1 MSHGGSQPITLPLS
15 HVAWRRAAVKAAA
28 AFGRRA
34 LRPADAVRAIGE
46 ACDCAHSLAREIL
59 AAGESFGLLMF
70 TGGRW
75 SVAEPA
81 AGTAPAATRSHS
93 DARQARTGGR
103 QGVTPCQ
110 KMS

>member
-1 MSHGGSQPITLPLS
+1 VKRNGTAPLS
-15 HVAWRRAAVKAAA
+15 LPSNHPAWRRAAVKAAA

-75 SVAEPA
+75 SAV
-81 AGTAPAATRSHS
+81 TASGACGARGNPRISE
-93 DARQARTGGR
+93 ARQAPTGGL
-103 QGVTPCQ
+103 QGANPCDSQ
-110 KMS
+110 